1 MKLRKMITAWA
12 FMAVAL
18 CGMSFTPPIVNAQ
31 VSVKTIRGKDKV
43 VYRKKTVIDFED
55 STVEGELVKPEQS
68 SYTVRGRAK
77 FNSLIKYRLNFV
89 SEMWKTARNL

>member
-1 MKLRKMITAWA
+1 MKLRNTMTALA
-12 FMAVAL
+12 FLAMAF
-18 CGMSFTPPIVNAQ
+18 CGVSFTPTVDAQ

-89 SEMWKTARNL
+89 PEMWKTARNL

>member
-1 MKLRKMITAWA
+1 MKLRNMIATTAFLTIA
-12 FMAVAL
+12 F
-18 CGMSFTPPIVNAQ
+18 CGLNFNSSVVDAQ

-68 SYTVRGRAK
+68 SYTVRGRAR
-77 FNSLIKYRLNFV
+77 FNSLIKYRQNFIK
-89 SEMWKTARNL
+89 EMWNTARNL